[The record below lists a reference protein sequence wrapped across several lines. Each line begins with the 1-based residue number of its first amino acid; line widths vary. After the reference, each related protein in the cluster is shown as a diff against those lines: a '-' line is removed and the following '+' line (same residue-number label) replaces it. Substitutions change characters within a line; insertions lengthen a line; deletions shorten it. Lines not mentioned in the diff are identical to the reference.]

1 MRTYRLILADDHA
14 MVRAGVRK
22 LIESQAGLQVI
33 GEAGDGL
40 SLLKML
46 KKKTPDMVIL
56 DIAMPGMRGLEAAR
70 EIQNLHPHI
79 HVLILSM
86 HKHEEFVSM
95 ALAAGARGFI
105 LKEDTGEELLLAI
118 ERIRSGG
125 TYLSRNL
132 VAQFQGDIL
141 AVCQAPPKKDAA
153 TLTARERQVLQ
164 LIAEG
169 HKDRQI
175 SDLLCISV
183 RTVQRHHANIRAKLN
198 CRHTADLVRFALSSN
213 LLDPQCP

>member
-1 MRTYRLILADDHA
+1 MSTYRIILADDHA

-22 LIESQAGLQVI
+22 LIESRAGLEVI
-33 GEAGDGL
+33 GETGDGL

-46 KKKTPDMVIL
+46 KKKTPHMVIL
-56 DIAMPGMRGLEAAR
+56 DIAMPGMRGLEAAQ
-70 EIQNLHPHI
+70 EIHRLHPHV

-86 HKHEEFVSM
+86 HKHEEFLSM

-118 ERIRSGG
+118 DQIRKGG
-125 TYLSRNL
+125 TYLSRHL
-132 VAQFQGDIL
+132 VSQFHADIITI
-141 AVCQAPPKKDAA
+141 CQAPSKKDAG
-153 TLTARERQVLQ
+153 TLTTRERQVLQ

-169 HKDRQI
+169 HTDRQI
-175 SDLLCISV
+175 SDLLCISI

-198 CRHTADLVRFALSSN
+198 CRHTADLVRFALSKN
-213 LLDPQCP
+213 LLDATG